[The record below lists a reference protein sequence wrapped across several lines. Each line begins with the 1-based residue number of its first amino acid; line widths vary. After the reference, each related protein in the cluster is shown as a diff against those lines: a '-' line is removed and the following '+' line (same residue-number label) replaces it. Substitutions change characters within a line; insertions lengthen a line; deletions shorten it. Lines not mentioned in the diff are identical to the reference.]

1 MPGGALPSHRS
12 PRSPGVADRDPPRPV
27 RALRPLAVL
36 AGGLIVAWLVW
47 EIGPST
53 LIAELRKLS
62 WRLPL
67 ILLPQVVTNLFKT
80 EGWRAAFPRR
90 RPRFRLLFPVRL
102 AGEAVNETTPTGTM
116 GGEALK
122 AYLPAR
128 LGAGVP
134 IEESLVSVVVAKT
147 ALVASLGGFI
157 AGACLLAWAF
167 GATSTAMLAILAL
180 LALYMGLST
189 VGFIWGQ
196 LRGMFRL
203 GGRALAWMGL
213 GSRVSAGAAQLEAD
227 LRWFYGERRRQ
238 AGAVFALS
246 LVGWATGALET
257 WLMLVL
263 LESPVPLLTAL
274 VIEAGATG
282 VRAVGFLIPAS
293 IGVLEGGL
301 GGRLALPGLRPRTGL
316 GVGVARAFRG
326 GVLILLGYA
335 CLAVMRGP
343 AASDPGD
350 GTPGQPG
357 PVPSGDATSSGGP
370 ADPEGA
376 RRPVR

>member
-1 MPGGALPSHRS
+1 
-12 PRSPGVADRDPPRPV
+12 V

-36 AGGLIVAWLVW
+36 AGGLIVAWLIR
-47 EIGPST
+47 EIGLST
-53 LIAELRKLS
+53 LIVELQKLS

-80 EGWRAAFPRR
+80 EAWRVAFPGQ
-90 RPRFRLLFPVRL
+90 RPRFGLLFPVRL

-122 AYLPAR
+122 AFLLAR
-128 LGAGVP
+128 MGAGVP
-134 IEESLVSVVVAKT
+134 VEESLVSVVVAKT

-167 GATSTAMLAILAL
+167 HGTTATMLSVLAL

-189 VGFIWGQ
+189 AGFIWGQ
-196 LRGMFRL
+196 LRGMFRM
-203 GGRALAWMGL
+203 GGRALAWVGL
-213 GSRVSAGAAQLEAD
+213 GSRVAMGAERLETD
-227 LRWFYGERRRQ
+227 LRWFYRERRSQ
-238 AGAVFALS
+238 VATVFALS

-257 WLMLVL
+257 WLMLTL
-263 LESPVPLLTAL
+263 LESRVPLLTAL

-293 IGVLEGGL
+293 IGILEGGL
-301 GGRLALPGLRPRTGL
+301 VGIFAMLGLAPSTGL
-316 GVGVARAFRG
+316 AFGVARRFRE
-326 GVLILLGYA
+326 GVWILLGYA

-343 AASDPGD
+343 AAPAPGAGAGFPD
-350 GTPGQPG
+350 R
-357 PVPSGDATSSGGP
+357 PVPSRAGDAAPSGHLT
-370 ADPEGA
+370 DRDGA
-376 RRPVR
+376 LGSTGTGD